1 MPRLG
6 DKEVMAV
13 KQQPILRIQ
22 ARNLITD
29 LALPALLTD
38 EEGGLVFYN
47 EAAGALLGRRF
58 EEVGP
63 MSRDDWAH
71 EYGPF
76 DEDGRALAADSL
88 PIGGALRGGRPAQGE
103 FHVRLGEHGLR
114 RVEVSAL
121 PLMSMDRYDGSLVL
135 FWPVEDAAPGTNGHA
150 THAAAPG
157 A

>member
-1 MPRLG
+1 
-6 DKEVMAV
+6 MAV
-13 KQQPILRIQ
+13 KQQPLLLIQ

-38 EEGGLVFYN
+38 EEGRLLFYN

-63 MSRDDWAH
+63 LNRDEWAH

-76 DEDGRALAADSL
+76 DAEGRAIAADSL
-88 PIGGALRGGRPAQGE
+88 PLGKALRGGRPAQGS
-103 FHVRLGEHGLR
+103 FMVRLGERGLQE
-114 RVEVSAL
+114 VEVSAL
-121 PLMSMDRYDGSLVL
+121 PLVDIDRYDGSLIL

-150 THAAAPG
+150 RP
-157 A
+157 

>member
-1 MPRLG
+1 MPVR
-6 DKEVMAV
+6 
-13 KQQPILRIQ
+13 QQPLLLIQ

-38 EEGGLVFYN
+38 DEGRLLFYN

-63 MSRDDWAH
+63 MDRDQWAH

-76 DEDGRALAADSL
+76 DDEGRALAADSL
-88 PIGGALRGGRPAQGE
+88 PLGKALRSGRPAQGD
-103 FHVRLGEHGLR
+103 FRVRLGDAGLK

-121 PLMSMDRYDGSLVL
+121 PLIDNQRFDGSMIV
-135 FWPVEDAAPGTNGHA
+135 FWPVEDAAPGTNGAA
-150 THAAAPG
+150 THASALG